1 MSPAGLRCVVVGVV
15 FAVQDIISQM
25 RSHHLQRLG
34 RFGEGLLEKLKRCLS
49 TREVGNSVEEGREF
63 RTTWDVEAQVSS
75 RWHSAST
82 IQFPSQLTNRQK
94 QRS

>member
-1 MSPAGLRCVVVGVV
+1 
-15 FAVQDIISQM
+15 
-25 RSHHLQRLG
+25 
-34 RFGEGLLEKLKRCLS
+34 LS